1 MARQVG
7 SQNVVGRGKLIEPI
21 WKKLES
27 GSVQFTALWLQ

>member
-7 SQNVVGRGKLIEPI
+7 PQNVVGREKLIEPI

-27 GSVQFTALWLQ
+27 ESVQFTALWLQ